1 MNLIE
6 YLEHKLVVS
15 CQAEE
20 GFPLNQPDRLAAM
33 AVTVV
38 RGGADAIRASEPE
51 NIRAMK
57 LVVDV
62 PVIGIYKKDY
72 PGYDVR
78 ITPTI
83 DEVAAIVEAGADMIA
98 LDATDRPRP
107 GDLSLAELFAAIK
120 ARYDVPIMADIS
132 TLAEGIMAEKLG
144 ADVVATTLSGYTP
157 ATGGQSGPDI
167 ALIRA
172 LSDAVAV
179 PVIAEGRIAA
189 PDHVRAAFEAGAHA
203 VVVGSIITRPHLI
216 TEPYVAAA
224 RAFANQHASADQ
236 QAFAGRSPVVALD
249 IGGTKIA
256 GGVFDADGQLLFD
269 EKIYTAKHEGR
280 AAVAVAIADQVIAL
294 VADLSARCETSP
306 AAIGV
311 STGGQVD
318 QDGYIVGS
326 TDVIPGWIGVP
337 LKDRLYDHFAMPVHV
352 LNDGHAAALAEARL
366 GAGRGY
372 DPVLC
377 VTVGTGLGGGL
388 VVGGQLQTGATGL
401 TASMGRL
408 RATRDGETY
417 MLIEE
422 IVSGPGLI
430 KLYNARV
437 PAEQAVDNGQA
448 IAERAQ
454 AGEVVAIDAIQELGE
469 WLGLGLANALYMV
482 DAGCVVLGGS
492 VAQIGAPLI
501 DAARDGLA
509 KHGYANAA
517 ELPIL
522 PAKFGPKAGLV
533 GAAAYAQAHRI
544 GD

>member
-1 MNLIE
+1 MNLIDQ
-6 YLEHKLVVS
+6 LRHKLIVS

-57 LVVDV
+57 QAVDV
-62 PVIGIYKKDY
+62 PIIGIYKKDY
-72 PGYDVR
+72 PGFAVR

-83 DEVAAIVEAGADMIA
+83 DEVAAIVEAGSDMIA

-107 GDLSLAELFAAIK
+107 GDLSLPELFAAIRE
-120 ARYDVPIMADIS
+120 RYDVPIMADIA
-132 TLAEGIMAEKLG
+132 TLEEGITAAKLG
-144 ADVVATTLSGYTP
+144 ADVVATTLSGYTASSDQQP
-157 ATGGQSGPDI
+157 GPDI
-167 ALIRA
+167 ALIQA
-172 LSDAVAV
+172 LTAAVDV

-189 PDHVRAAFEAGAHA
+189 PDHVRAAFEAGAYA

-224 RAFANQHASADQ
+224 RAFADRQMLADRQ
-236 QAFAGRSPVVALD
+236 PVVALD

-256 GGVFDADGQLLFD
+256 GGVFAADGQLLFD
-269 EKIYTAKHEGR
+269 EKIYTATHEGS
-280 AAVAVAIADQVIAL
+280 AAVAEQVIDL
-294 VADLSARCETSP
+294 VAGLIENCEISP

-318 QDGYIVGS
+318 RHGYIIGS

-337 LKDRLYDHFAMPVHV
+337 IKDRLHEHFGLPVHV
-352 LNDGHAAALAEARL
+352 INDGHASALAEARL

-372 DPVLC
+372 DPVFC
-377 VTVGTGLGGGL
+377 VTLGTGLGGGL
-388 VVGGQLQTGATGL
+388 IVNGQIQTGAAGL
-401 TASMGRL
+401 AGSIGRL
-408 RATRDGETY
+408 RATCDGETY

-430 KLYNARV
+430 RLYNARV
-437 PAEQAVDNGQA
+437 PAEQAVDNGQI

-454 AGEVVAIDAIQELGE
+454 AGEAAAIEAVQELGE

-482 DAGCVVLGGS
+482 DAACVVLGGS
-492 VAQIGAPLI
+492 VAQIGTPLI
-501 DAARDGLA
+501 DAARQGLA
-509 KHGYANAA
+509 AHGYANAA

-533 GAAAYAQAHRI
+533 GAAAYAQAQQ
-544 GD
+544 